1 MSYLC
6 SSLEYIYLRVL
17 LLKWRVGGS
26 PLETSFVVV
35 GGIAMCWV
43 LGVKSDAFVY
53 LLAVTI
59 QFSVV
64 SAHTYGI

>member
-6 SSLEYIYLRVL
+6 SSLEYIYLRLL

-35 GGIAMCWV
+35 GGIVMCWV
-43 LGVKSDAFVY
+43 LGVTSDASVY

-59 QFSVV
+59 QSSVV
-64 SAHTYGI
+64 SARTHEI